1 MPGPWMLR
9 GAWEAGSM
17 SPRPPSPHGRSPRD
31 WKISCFNGSGSIV
44 VNGQKIHGYTTEP
57 NRNTITGT
65 DWGSNDPYEDLRK
78 AITIARKDNHH
89 GPFMVYTSIDQYG
102 EMEKYYTDNGAQN
115 QTPKDRIMKSLG
127 SVISDIKPSYF
138 LTDECLMVEMNR
150 ETVELAVAQDIT
162 PVQWD
167 VMGGAETRYRV
178 LAVMVPM
185 VKSDKLQ
192 QSGIVHISGI

>member
-1 MPGPWMLR
+1 
-9 GAWEAGSM
+9 
-17 SPRPPSPHGRSPRD
+17 
-31 WKISCFNGSGSIV
+31 
-44 VNGQKIHGYTTEP
+44 
-57 NRNTITGT
+57 
-65 DWGSNDPYEDLRK
+65 
-78 AITIARKDNHH
+78 
-89 GPFMVYTSIDQYG
+89 
-102 EMEKYYTDNGAQN
+102 
-115 QTPKDRIMKSLG
+115 MKSLG

-138 LTDECLMVEMNR
+138 LADECIMVEMNR